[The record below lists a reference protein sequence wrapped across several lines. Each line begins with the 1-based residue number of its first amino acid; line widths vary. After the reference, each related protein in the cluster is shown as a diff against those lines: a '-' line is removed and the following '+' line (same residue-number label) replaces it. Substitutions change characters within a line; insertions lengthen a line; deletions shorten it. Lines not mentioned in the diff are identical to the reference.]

1 MMTKGKKVDQ
11 RIKEENENETN
22 NIKNINGK
30 TNLCM
35 KNKMYC
41 TSQKGKARKYHS
53 LTLFSFKL

>member
-41 TSQKGKARKYHS
+41 TSLLEPFSRDSQKAS
-53 LTLFSFKL
+53 LP

>member
-41 TSQKGKARKYHS
+41 TRFFDAFPNQKA
-53 LTLFSFKL
+53 

>member
-35 KNKMYC
+35 KNKMD
-41 TSQKGKARKYHS
+41 SQKGKARKYHS
-53 LTLFSFKL
+53 LTLVSFKL

>member
-1 MMTKGKKVDQ
+1 MTKGKKVDQ

-35 KNKMYC
+35 KNKMD
-41 TSQKGKARKYHS
+41 SQKDYIK
-53 LTLFSFKL
+53 FKHACMTYVEG